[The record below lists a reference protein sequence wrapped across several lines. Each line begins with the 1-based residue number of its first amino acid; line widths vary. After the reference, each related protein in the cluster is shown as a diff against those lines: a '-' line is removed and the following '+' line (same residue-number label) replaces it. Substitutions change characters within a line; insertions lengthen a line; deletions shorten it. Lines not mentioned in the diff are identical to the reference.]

1 MLERYNVDVRCFYIL
16 FQLMSNFHSIFSL
29 IKDFFIDLL
38 EELREEIL
46 LHSCRRLVENVAV
59 FRNLPKDILASI
71 VANLKFELY
80 LPNDVI
86 VKAGAQGDCMFFLAS
101 GSIAVFT
108 PIGKEVSNFNIVV
121 RKLILN

>member
-1 MLERYNVDVRCFYIL
+1 
-16 FQLMSNFHSIFSL
+16 MSNFHSIFSL

-121 RKLILN
+121 RKLILNWSRRRNFYL